1 MNGLKRAE
9 MTERRVFS
17 EEDELELL
25 RTDTPTFL
33 SEEEMAKEQNNR
45 ISENYKKLLA
55 FDVEEAEPV
64 VAPDFIQEMQGET
77 APEMEAETV
86 DEADLN
92 PTSTTMQFVDREIDE
107 DFFIDRTPV
116 KAKAVSLFRNKAVII
131 AYAIVIMTLIS
142 LIAVNAVALSR
153 ERLNVNAL
161 KNEISLLQ
169 QESNALDDELESLLD
184 ETTVTDNALSSGMT
198 TNGNNVHMNL
208 LTPVEVSEPTL
219 KGNWF
224 NSFCDFFTGIFG

>member
-25 RTDTPTFL
+25 RTDTPAFL
-33 SEEEMAKEQNNR
+33 SEEEMAQEQNSH
-45 ISENYKKLLA
+45 ISENYKKLFA
-55 FDVEEAEPV
+55 FDVEKTEPV
-64 VAPDFIQEMQGET
+64 AAPDFMQEMQGET
-77 APEMEAETV
+77 APEMEAELV

-169 QESNALDDELESLLD
+169 QESNALDQELESLLD

-198 TNGNNVHMNL
+198 TNGNSVQMNL

-224 NSFCDFFTGIFG
+224 NSFCDFFAGIFG

>member
-92 PTSTTMQFVDREIDE
+92 PTSTTMQRS
-107 DFFIDRTPV
+107 TS
-116 KAKAVSLFRNKAVII
+116 SL
-131 AYAIVIMTLIS
+131 
-142 LIAVNAVALSR
+142 
-153 ERLNVNAL
+153 
-161 KNEISLLQ
+161 
-169 QESNALDDELESLLD
+169 
-184 ETTVTDNALSSGMT
+184 
-198 TNGNNVHMNL
+198 
-208 LTPVEVSEPTL
+208 
-219 KGNWF
+219 
-224 NSFCDFFTGIFG
+224 